1 MANDSTDQEPR
12 HPIRV
17 VSERTG
23 LSPDVL
29 RAWEKRYTAVSPPR
43 RDGAGQRLYSDS
55 DVERLRLLRRVTQA
69 GRAIGHVADLTNAEL
84 LRLAREDEEQRAST
98 LPTVAVR
105 QEGKAAASYLERALA
120 EARALEA
127 QGLETVLRRALVA
140 LGAEAFIDEVAVPFL
155 RALGSSWEEGK
166 LTVAHEHLASAVM
179 GSVLGMVTDVVDA
192 DSGGMVV
199 VATPARQRHELGAL
213 LAAAT
218 AATAGWRVT
227 YLGAD
232 LPADDIAAA
241 ARQRNAAAVALSVVY
256 PTDTEALA
264 EEMRQLR
271 KGLPPQVEI
280 IAGGEGARRLGS
292 VLQEA
297 GVTYL
302 PSLGDFRR
310 ALVRLSH
317 RRNGKGNGHG

>member
-1 MANDSTDQEPR
+1 MSNETLDQEPR

-43 RDGAGQRLYSDS
+43 RDGAGQRLYSDA

-84 LRLAREDEEQRAST
+84 LRLAREDEEQRAAA
-98 LPTVAVR
+98 LPAAAVR
-105 QEGKAAASYLERALA
+105 ADGKPAAIYLERALA
-120 EARALEA
+120 AARALEGPA
-127 QGLETVLRRALVA
+127 LETVLRRALVA

-155 RALGSSWEEGK
+155 RALGTSWEEGK
-166 LTVAHEHLASAVM
+166 LTTAHEHLASAVM
-179 GSVLGMVTDVVDA
+179 SGVLGMVTDVVETDA
-192 DSGGMVV
+192 GGMVV

-232 LPADDIAAA
+232 LPAEDIAAA
-241 ARQRNAAAVALSVVY
+241 ARQRGAAAVALSVVY

-264 EEMRQLR
+264 EEMRRLR
-271 KGLPPQVEI
+271 RGLPPQVEI

-292 VLQEA
+292 TLKDA

-302 PSLGDFRR
+302 PTLADFRR
-310 ALVRLSH
+310 ALLRLGP
-317 RRNGKGNGHG
+317 RRNGNGHG